1 VLRFRIIAG
10 AAVVAA
16 VAALAAC
23 ATPAPPP
30 TMTATPTPSI
40 SVDPFGPQPDF
51 VVDGTAIDNKD
62 LFDWALGKASL
73 LPGKD
78 PGKTML
84 NALVEVG
91 FAKGSMQLTPSKSGT
106 GAPSDQVVIS
116 VQIGSSC
123 LIGQRMLDMS
133 YTSTVESVLG
143 SGGCLVGSTRKI
155 DW

>member
-1 VLRFRIIAG
+1 
-10 AAVVAA
+10 
-16 VAALAAC
+16 
-23 ATPAPPP
+23 
-30 TMTATPTPSI
+30 MTATPTTSI

-106 GAPSDQVVIS
+106 GAPADQVVIS

-133 YTSTVESVLG
+133 YSSTVESALG
-143 SGGCLVGSTRKI
+143 SGGCLIGETREI

>member
-1 VLRFRIIAG
+1 MLRFRIIAG

-23 ATPAPPP
+23 APPAPPP
-30 TMTATPTPSI
+30 TLTPTPTPSI

-51 VVDGTAIDNKD
+51 VVDGTAIDNKG

-78 PGKTML
+78 PGKAML

-91 FAKGSMQLTPSKSGT
+91 FAKKSIQLTPSKSGT
-106 GAPSDQVVIS
+106 GQPADQVVIS

-133 YTSTVESVLG
+133 YTSTVESALG
-143 SGGCLVGSTRKI
+143 FGGCLIGDTRKV

>member
-10 AAVVAA
+10 AAVVVA

-23 ATPAPPP
+23 SPPEPVPTVTP
-30 TMTATPTPSI
+30 TPTPSV

-51 VVDGTAIDNKD
+51 IADGTAIDNKD

-73 LPGKD
+73 VPSKD
-78 PGKTML
+78 PGKNML
-84 NALVEVG
+84 NALVAVG
-91 FAKGSMQLTPSKSGT
+91 FAKGSIQLTPSKSGT
-106 GAPSDQVVIS
+106 GQPADQVVIS

-123 LIGQRMLDMS
+123 LIGQRMLDTS
-133 YTSTVESVLG
+133 YTSTVESALG
-143 SGGCLVGSTRKI
+143 SGGCLIGDTRKV

>member
-1 VLRFRIIAG
+1 MG
-10 AAVVAA
+10 A

-30 TMTATPTPSI
+30 TMTATPTTSI

-106 GAPSDQVVIS
+106 GAPADQVVIS

-133 YTSTVESVLG
+133 YSSTVESALG
-143 SGGCLVGSTRKI
+143 SGGCLIGETREI

>member
-1 VLRFRIIAG
+1 
-10 AAVVAA
+10 
-16 VAALAAC
+16 
-23 ATPAPPP
+23 
-30 TMTATPTPSI
+30 MTATPTPSI

-51 VVDGTAIDNKD
+51 VVDGTAIDNKG

-73 LPGKD
+73 LAGKD

-106 GAPSDQVVIS
+106 GAPADQVVIS

-133 YTSTVESVLG
+133 YTSTVESALG
-143 SGGCLVGSTRKI
+143 SGGCLIGETREI
-155 DW
+155 GW